1 MNSPPMFVV
10 HTGTTELWHLRNVT
24 QEDHDFHIHQLHF
37 LVLRKNGIKLQHPYW
52 ADSVQLPHRYMV
64 GTKAV
69 DGSLDV
75 LMNFMDP
82 IIKGEFLFH
91 CHIMDHEDEGM
102 MAKIV
107 AI

>member
-1 MNSPPMFVV
+1 
-10 HTGTTELWHLRNVT
+10 LR
-24 QEDHDFHIHQLHF
+24 
-37 LVLRKNGIKLQHPYW
+37 HPYW
-52 ADSVQLPHRYMV
+52 ADSVQLPHRYYA
-64 GTKAV
+64 GTKFV
-69 DGSLDV
+69 DGSIDA

-102 MAKIV
+102 MAKIE